1 MVLEDMAYWI
11 YVSIKIF
18 SICFY
23 VNDGVIRAFIIA
35 GFIMGAGL
43 YVKALSRYYIKYGV
57 KLISFFIKIVSTT
70 PTKRCRHGAIAAPT
84 PLF

>member
-1 MVLEDMAYWI
+1 MLVIMVLEDMAYWI

-35 GFIMGAGL
+35 VLLWVQGFML
-43 YVKALSRYYIKYGV
+43 K
-57 KLISFFIKIVSTT
+57 
-70 PTKRCRHGAIAAPT
+70 H
-84 PLF
+84 